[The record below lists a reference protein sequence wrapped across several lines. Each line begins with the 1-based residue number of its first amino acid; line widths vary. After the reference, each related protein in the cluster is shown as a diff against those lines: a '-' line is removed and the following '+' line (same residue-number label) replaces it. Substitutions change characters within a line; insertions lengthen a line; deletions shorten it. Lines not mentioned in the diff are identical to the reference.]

1 MNTRE
6 QLARLIME
14 RAYKENSHFK
24 TPTKIVPTYFDF
36 FEISLKHR
44 GVELAG
50 RLVYDEIKNL
60 DICALGGPGKSIVPV
75 LCRAAF
81 LKKIGV
87 FFIREA
93 RRKVGGLHEPQ
104 WLESR
109 IKAGDRVAVV
119 ADVVSSGS
127 MVLRSLEEVMQFGAV
142 VTKIVIL
149 IDSSE
154 DDGIKRIEQ
163 FVRTN
168 LLDIPLRVIFTRRQL
183 MQQENRHD

>member
-1 MNTRE
+1 METRE
-6 QLARLIME
+6 QLAHLIMN
-14 RAYKENSHFK
+14 RAYKRNSHFK

-36 FEISLKHR
+36 FEISLKQR

-50 RLVYDEIKNL
+50 KLVYDEIKNL

-109 IKAGDRVAVV
+109 IKAGDRIALV

-127 MVLRSLEEVMQFGAV
+127 MVIRAIEEVMQFGAV
-142 VTKIVIL
+142 GVKIIIL
-149 IDSSE
+149 IDSME
-154 DDGIKRIEQ
+154 DDGVKRIKQ
-163 FVRTN
+163 FLTTN
-168 LLDIPLRVIFTRRQL
+168 MLDIPVRVIFTRTEL
-183 MQQENRHD
+183 IQQENRHG

>member
-1 MNTRE
+1 
-6 QLARLIME
+6 ME
-14 RAYKENSHFK
+14 RAYKEHSHFK

-50 RLVYDEIKNL
+50 ELIYDEIKDL

-81 LKKIGV
+81 LKEIGV

-93 RRKVGGLHEPQ
+93 RRKVGGLHEPK

-109 IKAGDRVAVV
+109 IKAGDRVAIA

-127 MVLRSLEEVMQFGAV
+127 MVIRSLEEVMQFGAV
-142 VTKIVIL
+142 VVKIVIL
-149 IDSSE
+149 IDSME
-154 DDGIKRIEQ
+154 DDGIKRIKQ
-163 FVRTN
+163 FVQTN
-168 LLDIPLRVIFTRRQL
+168 LLNIPIQVLFTRRQL
-183 MQQENRHD
+183 MQQENQHG